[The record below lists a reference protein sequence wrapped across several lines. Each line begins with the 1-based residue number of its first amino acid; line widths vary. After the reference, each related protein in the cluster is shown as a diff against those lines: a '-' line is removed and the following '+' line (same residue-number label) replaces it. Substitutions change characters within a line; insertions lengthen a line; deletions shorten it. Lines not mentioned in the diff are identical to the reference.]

1 MLTTWNKSYKFIAQD
16 DLLDLILDRFFGDD
30 LDLI

>member
-1 MLTTWNKSYKFIAQD
+1 MILDQD
-16 DLLDLILDRFFGDD
+16 HFFKTDDLDLILDRFFGND